1 MILRF
6 SLEMRRD
13 SFAAEDRQHQA
24 DAGGDPDEPVA
35 REDVRVGNVVH
46 DVAPGGERELDAE
59 AEEAERC
66 LGDDG
71 GAEAHRAVDDELR
84 DDVGDQVAED
94 AARNADAAG
103 LRRGHELLLAQ
114 REDLAADETGD
125 TRPAEEAQDQ
135 H

>member
-1 MILRF
+1 MLAGATLELRCGVQQQ
-6 SLEMRRD
+6 
-13 SFAAEDRQHQA
+13 QH
-24 DAGGDPDEPVA
+24 AGGDPDEPVA

-84 DDVGDQVAED
+84 DFY
-94 AARNADAAG
+94 
-103 LRRGHELLLAQ
+103 LLFFSGK
-114 REDLAADETGD
+114 TIK
-125 TRPAEEAQDQ
+125 
-135 H
+135 